1 MGTIEDIRNLYGS
14 AGSQGAGAGQQ
25 GTAAGQAQDTAQ
37 QPAAPAPV
45 AAQRQGATPSA
56 APVAAQ
62 PGPAQGQPAQKTAE
76 PVAASEA
83 MPKVDW
89 STGRVTQ
96 QGRDPMAAPVVVPE
110 AKPSGQPAGDG
121 GNPWMS
127 FTDLFLRTAPAPPS
141 KEELERQRRKERRE
155 KTFAAIGDGISAL
168 SNLFFTTRYAPNVA
182 MPAATAS
189 ERTRARWEKIA
200 ADQEAAR
207 QAYLKGLMGA
217 LAADREQAGKDREW
231 RLKLGLAEAEEA
243 RDEEM
248 HELDKQLMDGKITE
262 QQHKAGKAAV
272 DEKYAPALAESL
284 VGQRKASANAS
295 NASAEASRER
305 AAKIR
310 TDRRAGGKT
319 ITLQMPDGST
329 ESVHIPKENWNE
341 ANITKL
347 YWLLGGKPEVEET
360 SGRTSQYGL
369 GGSGSKKRK
378 PTTEEMEQYIG
389 RNLQIGNG
397 TYKNMDE
404 ALEYLEGLQADE

>member
-1 MGTIEDIRNLYGS
+1 
-14 AGSQGAGAGQQ
+14 
-25 GTAAGQAQDTAQ
+25 
-37 QPAAPAPV
+37 
-45 AAQRQGATPSA
+45 
-56 APVAAQ
+56 
-62 PGPAQGQPAQKTAE
+62 
-76 PVAASEA
+76 

-96 QGRDPMAAPVVVPE
+96 QGRDPMAAPVVVPA
-110 AKPSGQPAGDG
+110 AKPAPAGTAQG
-121 GNPWMS
+121 TGNPWLS

-141 KEELERQRRKERRE
+141 AEELERQRRKERRD
-155 KTFAAIGDGISAL
+155 KTFAAISDGISAL
-168 SNLFFTTRYAPNVA
+168 SDLFFTTRYAPNVA

-189 ERTRARWEKIA
+189 ERTRARWAKIA

-207 QAYLKGLMGA
+207 QAYLKGLTGA
-217 LAADREQAGKDREW
+217 LMADREQAGKDREW
-231 RLKLGLAEAEEA
+231 RLKLGLAEAKEA

-272 DEKYAPALAESL
+272 EEKYAPALSESQ
-284 VGQRKASANAS
+284 VEQRRASASASRANA
-295 NASAEASRER
+295 AASRER

-347 YWLLGGKPEVEET
+347 YWLLGGKPEVDDGL
-360 SGRTSQYGL
+360 GRTSQHGRRN
-369 GGSGSKKRK
+369 SGKRA
-378 PTTEEMEQYIG
+378 PTTEEMEQFIG
-389 RNLQIGNG
+389 RNLQVGNA
-397 TYKNMDE
+397 TIKNMDE